1 MAHDS
6 SLTRRNLFRL
16 VAGAGGVVGAVAS
29 GDLNAASGP
38 RPRNII
44 FMVADGMSAGLP
56 SLAEPFS
63 RLIRGRGTRWTNLAR
78 DPGTAHGW
86 CDTRSLGSLVTDSS
100 AASSAW
106 ATGSQVM
113 NGAVNVLPDGR
124 RLTPIGVLARQSGR
138 RLGLVT
144 TTTITHATPAGFVA
158 VEPSRDQED
167 AIALQYLNAADVL
180 LGGGRQFFDGSRRR
194 DRVDLLA
201 KFRAAGYD
209 VCDSRATLLGPR
221 AGKRLLGLFAHGHL
235 PYVID
240 ASADAAAASGVP
252 TLAEMTT
259 AALDLLGGARGGFLL
274 QVEGGRVDH
283 AAHVNDAAAALRELL
298 AFDDA
303 LGVALD
309 YARRTRDTLV
319 VVTSDHGNSNPG
331 LNGIGE
337 DYAGSTRGL
346 ELLAKIEASSGSI
359 LEQIRLGRDS
369 LKRVSAAF
377 ASDVVRD
384 RCGIGLSADD
394 AATLA
399 AAVGGPLPPEV
410 NKQHAN
416 AAGILAEVLGNYT
429 GIGWTG
435 MSHTADFTMVL
446 AVGAGQERFAG
457 LRRNTE
463 TFGALTGLLGISFV
477 NPEMSSVDA
486 HRYVATSTDGP
497 APHWV

>member
-1 MAHDS
+1 
-6 SLTRRNLFRL
+6 L
-16 VAGAGGVVGAVAS
+16 VAGAGSTAGVLSAGRA
-29 GDLNAASGP
+29 NAAGGP

-44 FMVADGMSAGLP
+44 FMVVDGMSAGLP

-63 RLIRGRGTRWTNLAR
+63 RLVRGRGTRWADLAR
-78 DPGTAHGW
+78 DPATARGW
-86 CDTRSLGSLVTDSS
+86 CDTASLGSLVADSS

-106 ATGSQVM
+106 ATGSRVL

-138 RLGLVT
+138 RVGLVT

-158 VEPSRDQED
+158 VHPNRDEEE
-167 AIALQYLNAADVL
+167 AIASQYLDAVDVL
-180 LGGGRQFFDGSRRR
+180 LGGGRQFFEGARRT
-194 DRVDLLA
+194 DHVDLLA
-201 KFRAAGYD
+201 RFRAAGYD
-209 VCDSRATLLGPR
+209 VCGSRASLFGPR
-221 AGKRLLGLFAHGHL
+221 GGSRLLGLFASGHL

-240 ASADAAAASGVP
+240 ESAATTAPSAVP

-259 AALDLLGGARGGFLL
+259 AALDVLRKAPRGFLL

-283 AAHVNDAAAALRELL
+283 AAHLNDASAALRELL

-309 YARRTRDTLV
+309 FAHRAGNTLV

-331 LNGIGE
+331 LNGLGE
-337 DYAGSTRGL
+337 SYAGSTRGL
-346 ELLAKIEASSGSI
+346 ELLASIKVSSGTV
-359 LEQIRLGRDS
+359 LEQLRQGRDS
-369 LKRVSAAF
+369 QKRVSAAF
-377 ASDVVRD
+377 VSDVVHD
-384 RCGIGLSADD
+384 RCGITLSADD
-394 AATLA
+394 ASTLA
-399 AAVGGPLPPEV
+399 LAVGGPLPSEA

-416 AAGILAEVLGNYT
+416 ATGILAQVLGNYT

-446 AVGAGQERFAG
+446 ATGAGQERFAG

-463 TFGALTGLLGISFV
+463 TFSALTSLLGISFV
-477 NPEMSSVDA
+477 NPVISSGEA
-486 HRYVATSTDGP
+486 QRHVATPTDDP
-497 APHWV
+497 TPHWL